1 MTLTMTA
8 PGMRVDPGAMS
19 SPPDPEVPEKAKR
32 RRFSAEY
39 KLAIL
44 REVDAC
50 TEPGQIGALLR
61 RERLYSSHLVD
72 WRRQRDTGALEALAR
87 KRGPKPADPARVEV
101 ERLRRANERL
111 AKRLAQAEKI
121 IEIQGKVSE
130 LLGIP
135 LDPASDDEQSATPW
149 LPSPARF
156 PSLPLRLVTVLRP
169 QAGQMGRLVDNVGR
183 AAYERIAGRGL
194 QGSRGSWRWP
204 RRR

>member
-1 MTLTMTA
+1 MTVTMAASRT
-8 PGMRVDPGAMS
+8 RVDPGVVP
-19 SPPDPEVPEKAKR
+19 SPPDPEVPERAKR

-44 REVDAC
+44 READRC

-72 WRRQRDTGALEALAR
+72 WRRQRDAGALQALAR
-87 KRGPKPADPARVEV
+87 TRGRKPADPTRVEV
-101 ERLRRANERL
+101 ERLRRENQRL

-135 LDPASDDEQSATPW
+135 LDPAGDDEQSAT
-149 LPSPARF
+149 
-156 PSLPLRLVTVLRP
+156 
-169 QAGQMGRLVDNVGR
+169 
-183 AAYERIAGRGL
+183 
-194 QGSRGSWRWP
+194 
-204 RRR
+204 

>member
-1 MTLTMTA
+1 MTMTMTA
-8 PGMRVDPGAMS
+8 PGMRVDPGGMP

-44 REVDAC
+44 READAC

-87 KRGPKPADPARVEV
+87 KRGPKPADPARAEA
-101 ERLRRANERL
+101 ERLRG
-111 AKRLAQAEKI
+111 RLAQAEKI

-135 LDPASDDEQSATPW
+135 LDPASDDEQSA
-149 LPSPARF
+149 S
-156 PSLPLRLVTVLRP
+156 S
-169 QAGQMGRLVDNVGR
+169 
-183 AAYERIAGRGL
+183 
-194 QGSRGSWRWP
+194 
-204 RRR
+204 

>member
-1 MTLTMTA
+1 MTVTMTT
-8 PGMRVDPGAMS
+8 PRVDPGVMP

-44 REVDAC
+44 READAC

-72 WRRQRDTGALEALAR
+72 WRRQREAGALQALAR
-87 KRGPKPADPARVEV
+87 TRGPRPADPAHAEV
-101 ERLRRANERL
+101 ERLRRENERL
-111 AKRLAQAEKI
+111 SRRLAQAERI

-135 LDPASDDEQSATPW
+135 LDPASDDEQSA
-149 LPSPARF
+149 S
-156 PSLPLRLVTVLRP
+156 S
-169 QAGQMGRLVDNVGR
+169 
-183 AAYERIAGRGL
+183 
-194 QGSRGSWRWP
+194 
-204 RRR
+204 

>member
-1 MTLTMTA
+1 MTVTMTA
-8 PGMRVDPGAMS
+8 PGTRVDPGAMS

-32 RRFSAEY
+32 RRFSAAY

-87 KRGPKPADPARVEV
+87 TRGPKPADPARVEV

-130 LLGIP
+130 LLGLP
-135 LDPASDDEQSATPW
+135 LDPASDDEQSA
-149 LPSPARF
+149 S
-156 PSLPLRLVTVLRP
+156 S
-169 QAGQMGRLVDNVGR
+169 
-183 AAYERIAGRGL
+183 
-194 QGSRGSWRWP
+194 
-204 RRR
+204 

>member
-1 MTLTMTA
+1 MTVTMTA
-8 PGMRVDPGAMS
+8 PGMRVDPGAMP
-19 SPPDPEVPEKAKR
+19 SPPDPEVSEKAKR

-72 WRRQRDTGALEALAR
+72 WRRQRDAGAFQALAR
-87 KRGPKPADPARVEV
+87 KRGRKPTDPARVEV
-101 ERLRRANERL
+101 ERLRRENERL
-111 AKRLAQAEKI
+111 RGRLAQAEKV

-135 LDPASDDEQSATPW
+135 LDPASDDEQSAT
-149 LPSPARF
+149 
-156 PSLPLRLVTVLRP
+156 
-169 QAGQMGRLVDNVGR
+169 
-183 AAYERIAGRGL
+183 
-194 QGSRGSWRWP
+194 
-204 RRR
+204 

>member
-121 IEIQGKVSE
+121 IEIHGKVSE
-130 LLGIP
+130 LLGIS
-135 LDPASDDEQSATPW
+135 LDPASDDEQSA
-149 LPSPARF
+149 S
-156 PSLPLRLVTVLRP
+156 S
-169 QAGQMGRLVDNVGR
+169 
-183 AAYERIAGRGL
+183 
-194 QGSRGSWRWP
+194 
-204 RRR
+204 

>member
-1 MTLTMTA
+1 MTVTMTA
-8 PGMRVDPGAMS
+8 PRIRVDPGGMP

-44 REVDAC
+44 READRC

-72 WRRQRDTGALEALAR
+72 WRRQRDAGALEALAR
-87 KRGPKPADPARVEV
+87 TRGRKPADPMQAEV

-111 AKRLAQAEKI
+111 ATRLAQAEKI
-121 IEIQGKVSE
+121 IQIQGKVSE

-135 LDPASDDEQSATPW
+135 LDPASDDEQSA
-149 LPSPARF
+149 S
-156 PSLPLRLVTVLRP
+156 S
-169 QAGQMGRLVDNVGR
+169 
-183 AAYERIAGRGL
+183 
-194 QGSRGSWRWP
+194 
-204 RRR
+204 